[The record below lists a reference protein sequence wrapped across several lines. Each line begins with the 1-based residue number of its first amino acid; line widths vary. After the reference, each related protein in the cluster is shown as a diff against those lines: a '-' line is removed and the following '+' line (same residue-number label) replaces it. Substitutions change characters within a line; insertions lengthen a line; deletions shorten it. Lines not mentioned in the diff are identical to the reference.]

1 MSMKIERALD
11 WNGIAGTIS
20 GELAYIG
27 YNPDLHRMYQN
38 IGKMVT
44 ELSKLEVQA
53 RRTQKFSHLDDK
65 VAEINKAIDHLEKLI
80 LMAKL
85 MK

>member
-1 MSMKIERALD
+1 MKIEKAID
-11 WNGIAGTIS
+11 WNGVCGTIS
-20 GELAYIG
+20 GELAHIG
-27 YNPDLHRMYQN
+27 YNPDLHRMFQN

-44 ELSKLEVQA
+44 ELSKLEVEA
-53 RRTQKFSHLDDK
+53 RRTQKFTYLASK
-65 VAEINKAIDHLEKLI
+65 VEEINKAIDHLEKLI